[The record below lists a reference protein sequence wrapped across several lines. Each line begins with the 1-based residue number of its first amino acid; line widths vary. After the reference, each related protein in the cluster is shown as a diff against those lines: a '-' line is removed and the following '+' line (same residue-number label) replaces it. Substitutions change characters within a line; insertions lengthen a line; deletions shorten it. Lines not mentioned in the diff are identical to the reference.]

1 MISRCIS
8 SEWLNSVL
16 KKPARSASNFCSAA
30 LPGAP
35 SGAHWAPYLR
45 LRFRVTPGAA
55 VRRTIRRPRRF
66 SKRIASLYYW
76 HPALLR
82 WIWVCSMRAVSGC
95 SGSAL
100 IRKRCRRRTRFL
112 PRSTIWSTSC
122 VFYITDVL
130 KCRAVAVTAICVI
143 RLKQRN
149 LPRNAGK
156 KCGEKHWNIRRR
168 RVVLRSDAR
177 RLDANAPS
185 LERAAVF
192 HGHARRKG
200 LRDAAGHRRE
210 LWRSHYRQR
219 AGGRLFHW
227 HDSQRDAGR
236 DSAPLCAIVQSR
248 DVLRWPGAL
257 CLYGRRGKEPD
268 YYAALFGDAPSDS
281 LFDAWRHR
289 SAAILRAAQS
299 GAIQCA

>member
-1 MISRCIS
+1 MMHIDDFSLYFQR
-8 SEWLNSVL
+8 V
-16 KKPARSASNFCSAA
+16 
-30 LPGAP
+30 
-35 SGAHWAPYLR
+35 PYLSIEKASAQR
-45 LRFRVTPGAA
+45 VEFLFRGAAGRAQRCALGAVLALAFPCNSGAA

-82 WIWVCSMRAVSGC
+82 WIWVCRMRAVSGC

-177 RLDANAPS
+177 
-185 LERAAVF
+185 
-192 HGHARRKG
+192 
-200 LRDAAGHRRE
+200 
-210 LWRSHYRQR
+210 
-219 AGGRLFHW
+219 
-227 HDSQRDAGR
+227 
-236 DSAPLCAIVQSR
+236 
-248 DVLRWPGAL
+248 
-257 CLYGRRGKEPD
+257 
-268 YYAALFGDAPSDS
+268 
-281 LFDAWRHR
+281 
-289 SAAILRAAQS
+289 
-299 GAIQCA
+299 

>member
-1 MISRCIS
+1 MMHIDDFSLYFQR
-8 SEWLNSVL
+8 V
-16 KKPARSASNFCSAA
+16 
-30 LPGAP
+30 
-35 SGAHWAPYLR
+35 PYLSIEKASAQR
-45 LRFRVTPGAA
+45 VEFLFRGAA
-55 VRRTIRRPRRF
+55 GRAQRCALGAVFALAFPCNSGRGGQADNPPPAQIQQAHRLSLLLASSAFALDLGLQHEGCFWLLWKRF
-66 SKRIASLYYW
+66 D
-76 HPALLR
+76 PE
-82 WIWVCSMRAVSGC
+82 AVQTPD
-95 SGSAL
+95 AV
-100 IRKRCRRRTRFL
+100 L

-210 LWRSHYRQR
+210 LWRSHYCQR

-257 CLYGRRGKEPD
+257 CL
-268 YYAALFGDAPSDS
+268 
-281 LFDAWRHR
+281 
-289 SAAILRAAQS
+289 
-299 GAIQCA
+299 

>member
-1 MISRCIS
+1 MMHIDDFSLYFQR
-8 SEWLNSVL
+8 V
-16 KKPARSASNFCSAA
+16 
-30 LPGAP
+30 
-35 SGAHWAPYLR
+35 PYLSIEKASAQR
-45 LRFRVTPGAA
+45 VEFLFRGAA
-55 VRRTIRRPRRF
+55 GRAQRCALGAVFALAFPCNSGRGGQADNPPPAQIQQAHRL
-66 SKRIASLYYW
+66 SYYW

-192 HGHARRKG
+192 HG
-200 LRDAAGHRRE
+200 
-210 LWRSHYRQR
+210 
-219 AGGRLFHW
+219 
-227 HDSQRDAGR
+227 
-236 DSAPLCAIVQSR
+236 
-248 DVLRWPGAL
+248 
-257 CLYGRRGKEPD
+257 
-268 YYAALFGDAPSDS
+268 
-281 LFDAWRHR
+281 
-289 SAAILRAAQS
+289 
-299 GAIQCA
+299 